1 MTHEELSRELARLL
15 EQSDPTLFA
24 GTCLSVAAHV
34 ALLSGCGQQAWELA
48 AQGAFDTAAKA
59 AAKVKGPRDSGGPV

>member
-15 EQSDPTLFA
+15 EQSDPALFA

-34 ALLSGCGQQAWELA
+34 SKLSGCSRQAWELA
-48 AQGAFDTAAKA
+48 ARGAFDTAAKA
-59 AAKVKGPRDSGGPV
+59 AAKVRGS